1 MEMGDVCSRI
11 KVLYYMRVYRDIM
24 TANTVLE
31 GLLLSEEGYGGGER
45 EETCP
50 SLSAFETA
58 DGTRVC

>member
-1 MEMGDVCSRI
+1 
-11 KVLYYMRVYRDIM
+11 M